1 MPAIGINA
9 CRASPPHRVEK
20 CSNSL
25 LWEVVPLFYSGCDE
39 LLAISGRRTSAG
51 NGSFQLVPQML
62 NWREI
67 WGVRGPVKYR
77 DLVVLSGMPWSV
89 AQNVDGRCLAENPDL
104 RVLIQEGNNDGLKNL
119 LHVTL
124 GVERSID
131 DHQGRPCIV
140 ADAGP
145 HHYTGSTPTI
155 SLLDTSVLE
164 TLSLSSPDSGAA
176 IGSIYAYPALVSEEN
191 GSPSG

>member
-25 LWEVVPLFYSGCDE
+25 LWEVVPLLYSGCDE

-77 DLVVLSGMPWSV
+77 DLVVCQECPGQSRRMWTGVVL
-89 AQNVDGRCLAENPDL
+89 LKNPDL

-155 SLLDTSVLE
+155 SLLDTSDPAGKR
-164 TLSLSSPDSGAA
+164 SL
-176 IGSIYAYPALVSEEN
+176 
-191 GSPSG
+191 